1 MFNFFDWIL
10 TGGLNGTFC
19 YKIPFE
25 VSMRTS
31 GLAFWESN
39 HCLFL
44 SQPQCIRGVNI
55 DKNHT
60 CGKGTDPNK
69 SYVGDSD

>member
-44 SQPQCIRGVNI
+44 S
-55 DKNHT
+55 
-60 CGKGTDPNK
+60 
-69 SYVGDSD
+69 